1 MKNMIERVMTLDTQ
15 TRYKVDGVIMV
26 TPEDYESEKR
36 VCRIPRTY
44 RARVAL
50 AKNGGVEIVPLY
62 LGPSGKHRYKE
73 LSAELCNGR
82 GYVVRET
89 QELFII
95 RISVDV
101 SLPKRQRERL
111 LHQEYL
117 KAMAFVK
124 AMED

>member
-1 MKNMIERVMTLDTQ
+1 MENMIERVMTLDTQ
-15 TRYKVDGVIMV
+15 TRYKVNGVIMV
-26 TPEDYESEKR
+26 KPEDYESGKL
-36 VCRIPRTY
+36 VCKMPRTY

-73 LSAELCNGR
+73 LVAELCNGR

-89 QELFII
+89 QDLFII
-95 RISVDV
+95 RISVDI
-101 SLPKRQRERL
+101 SLPKRQRERQ

-117 KAMAFVK
+117 KAMEFIK
-124 AMED
+124 SMED